1 MSSALIGCLVGAIS
15 AGTLSDKLGRKR
27 PLIFAAAL
35 LPFLLLVQ
43 VHQTTLHFGNKIYV
57 YSIDFK

>member
-35 LPFLLLVQ
+35 F
-43 VHQTTLHFGNKIYV
+43 TLSAIGTGASNNLAFWKQNICLFY
-57 YSIDFK
+57 